1 MRESSATLAAPR
13 RGHLSFKQFLKR
25 LGQVPPDIQEGTS
38 VLPSTLSETIQALNP
53 RAVHGLAGSMLTTV
67 PFLQTL
73 EEAQIPGLSLRYCM
87 VHDEFGPAGFLALSV
102 VSLEGSQVDAKHPG
116 TEQKILLGGHP
127 LVWGGQ
133 FCTFRDPEPAPTV
146 MASLAGAVYRIRKL
160 EGISA
165 SLLKNFTED
174 DLARLKACEEYGYV
188 RFPSPPGARLSIE
201 PEWRS
206 FSDFMESLPA
216 RGRKSVREERRAFEK
231 AGLAVETA
239 RPTPLAADLCELY
252 SRSQLSNPSSCSLR
266 QSLGLTPAF
275 FCAAEQYLR
284 NEFRL
289 AVVRK
294 EGRLAAFLAAIED
307 RGRQRG
313 ANRLLVLLSGAEIQ
327 PDAEHH
333 LRANLLH
340 WLVEEAIRGEFTSIE
355 ADPAASGLDASRGA
369 AIRPLYCLIRH
380 QKPAA
385 DLLTRIFYECLL
397 DPIVRPCPRKAKP
410 S

>member
-1 MRESSATLAAPR
+1 MRESSATVAAPR
-13 RGHLSFKQFLKR
+13 RGQLSFRRFLRR
-25 LGQVPPDIQEGTS
+25 LGQVPPDTQEGAT

-53 RAVHGLAGSMLTTV
+53 RAVHGLSESILTTV
-67 PFLQTL
+67 PFLQTM

-127 LVWGGQ
+127 LVWGSQ
-133 FCTFRDPEPAPTV
+133 FCSFRDPEPAPTV

-165 SLLKNFTED
+165 SLLNNFTED
-174 DLARLKACEEYGYV
+174 DLARLKVCEEYGYV
-188 RFPSPPGARLSIE
+188 RFPSPRGAHLAIE

-206 FSDFMESLPA
+206 FSDYMESLPV
-216 RGRKSVREERRAFEK
+216 RGRKTAREERRAFEK

-239 RPTPLAADLCELY
+239 RPTPLAAELCELY
-252 SRSQLSNPSSCSLR
+252 ARSPSSNPCISSFR
-266 QSLGLTPAF
+266 QSIGLTPAF

-284 NEFRL
+284 DEFRL

-294 EGRLAAFLAAIED
+294 DGRLAAFLAAIED
-307 RGRQRG
+307 RGGQRG
-313 ANRLLVLLSGAEIQ
+313 ANRLLVLLAGAENQ
-327 PDAEHH
+327 LDAEHH

-340 WLVEEAIRGEFTSIE
+340 WLVEEAIRGEFAGLE
-355 ADPAASGLDASRGA
+355 ADPDATGLDASRGA
-369 AIRPLYCLIRH
+369 AIQPLYCLIRH

-385 DLLTRIFYECLL
+385 DLLTRIIYECLI
-397 DPIVRPCPRKAKP
+397 DPQGPCPRKAKP